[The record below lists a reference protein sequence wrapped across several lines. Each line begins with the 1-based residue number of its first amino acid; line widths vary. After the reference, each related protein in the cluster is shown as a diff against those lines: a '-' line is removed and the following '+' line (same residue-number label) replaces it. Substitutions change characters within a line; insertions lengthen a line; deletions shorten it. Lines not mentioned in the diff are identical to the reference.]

1 MAKKKNLKG
10 FLWGFIIGAIIA
22 VGAFYYYVNY
32 YKKTELERKAE
43 KIEKKAQKQI
53 EKVRDKAK
61 KIFE

>member
-10 FLWGFIIGAIIA
+10 FLWGFISGAIIA

-53 EKVRDKAK
+53 EKVSDKAK

>member
-22 VGAFYYYVNY
+22 VGAFYYCVNY

-53 EKVRDKAK
+53 EKVSDKAK

>member
-1 MAKKKNLKG
+1 MAKKSKSKG

-22 VGAFYYYVNY
+22 VGAFYYYENY

-43 KIEKKAQKQI
+43 KFEKKAQKQI
-53 EKVRDKAK
+53 EKAGDKAK